1 MKGVFIMKIKRAN
14 KQLKKVMR
22 FLQENE
28 KAFSMLDLKL
38 HDVSYYCY
46 SHMFADFPE
55 LYENDQDSYFYDF
68 CECEYDCMIE
78 YFEENDIAYNPEYI
92 GRTSSFYLSK
102 YISFSCRCPYGI
114 DFQQSIYDL
123 LYENGYTCDCM
134 PEITENGLIDTTD
147 EYIKDCYEN
156 IDYIASGDFFKD
168 VKKQLSDCIKA
179 YEYIAD
185 FKNNQVEYF
194 KDFCDNEM
202 QCRID
207 NDITDGMTAAELILA
222 NLDFY
227 GVAI

>member
-1 MKGVFIMKIKRAN
+1 MNIKKAN

-28 KAFSMLDLKL
+28 KVFSMMDLKL
-38 HDVSYYCY
+38 HDVSYYC
-46 SHMFADFPE
+46 FTDFTKDFPT
-55 LYENDQDSYFYDF
+55 LYKESQEMYYDDIFSSF
-68 CECEYDCMIE
+68 CNYEYDCMIE
-78 YFEENDIAYNPEYI
+78 YFGENDIAYNPEYI
-92 GRTSSFYLSK
+92 GRTSKFYLSK
-102 YISFSCRCPYGI
+102 YVSISCRCPYSI

-134 PEITENGLIDTTD
+134 PDITENGLIDITD
-147 EYIKDCYEN
+147 KYINDCYTN

-194 KDFCDNEM
+194 KDFCNNEM
-202 QCRID
+202 QCRLD
-207 NDITDGMTAAELILA
+207 NDITDGLTAAELILD